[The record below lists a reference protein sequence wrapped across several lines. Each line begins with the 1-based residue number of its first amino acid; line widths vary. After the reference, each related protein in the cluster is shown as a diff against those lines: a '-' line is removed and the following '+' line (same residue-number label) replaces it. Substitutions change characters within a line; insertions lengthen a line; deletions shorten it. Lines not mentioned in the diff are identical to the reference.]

1 MKRREFITLVGG
13 AAVLLPR
20 AARAQQAAMPEVG
33 FLSSTSSAPYARF
46 VAAFLQGLKEAGFVE
61 GRNVTIAYRWGD
73 GQFDRLPAMA
83 DDLVSRKVAVIMVGG
98 GGVTALAAQKAT
110 STIPIVFATGSDPV
124 KLGLVASLNRPGG
137 NITGVNSLA
146 VNLGQKRLQLL
157 RDLLPS
163 AVTIGFLLN
172 PGSPNVPFDV
182 PEMQSAARALGRH
195 LLIVN
200 AGSERDIDTALGS
213 VVQQGAA
220 ALVVQAEPFLF
231 SRRDQ
236 LVALTARYAIP
247 TMYFERAFA
256 AAGGLIS
263 YGADFADANRQ
274 AGIYTG
280 RILKGEKPADLPVQQ
295 STKVELV
302 INLKTAKA
310 LGMEILATL
319 LATADE
325 VIE

>member
-1 MKRREFITLVGG
+1 
-13 AAVLLPR
+13 
-20 AARAQQAAMPEVG
+20 MPEVG

-236 LVALTARYAIP
+236 LVALAARYAIP

>member
-1 MKRREFITLVGG
+1 MRRREFITLLGG
-13 AAVLLPR
+13 AGAWPLAV
-20 AARAQQAAMPEVG
+20 RAQQPAMPEVG
-33 FLSSTSSAPYARF
+33 FLSSTSSAAYARF
-46 VAAFLQGLKEAGFVE
+46 VAAFLGGLKEAGFVE

-73 GQFDRLPAMA
+73 GQFDRLPALA

-200 AGSERDIDTALGS
+200 AGTERDIDTALGS
-213 VVQQGAA
+213 VVQQGVA

-236 LVALTARYAIP
+236 LVALAARYAIP

-280 RILKGEKPADLPVQQ
+280 RILKGEKPADLPVMQ
-295 STKVELV
+295 SSKFELV
-302 INLKTAKA
+302 FNLKTAKA
-310 LGMEILATL
+310 LGLDVAAKL
-319 LATADE
+319 LAVADE